1 MQIIEAPFTD
11 FSLHCTLVPV
21 QYGEFKYGL
30 LGTHGVPY
38 SGTHEGGYC
47 RVYGEPLGKRSK
59 EIQDQTIKGTHF
71 EHGAKCMTE
80 STENARK
87 STGNARGMH

>member
-11 FSLHCTLVPV
+11 FSLLCTLVPV

-38 SGTHEGGYC
+38 SGTHEVGYC
-47 RVYGEPLGKRSK
+47 RVYREPLGKRLK
-59 EIQDQTIKGTHF
+59 EMQGGTHF
-71 EHGAKCMTE
+71 EHGAKGMTE